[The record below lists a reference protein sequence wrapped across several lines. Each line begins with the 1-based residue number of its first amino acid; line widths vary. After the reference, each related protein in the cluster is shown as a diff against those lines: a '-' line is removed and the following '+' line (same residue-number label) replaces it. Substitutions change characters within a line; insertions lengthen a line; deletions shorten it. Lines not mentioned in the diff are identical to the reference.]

1 MVTRLQSGWGG
12 PRGAPHPSVSILGGA
27 CTICG
32 ALLGRGARPHLLV
45 KSPLS
50 ARRYLALVSA
60 LACGADWVFLPESP
74 PEEGWQENMCIKLSE
89 VTCLLSPVAAGL
101 WSRRLACGVVAV
113 GMFRVDGAFSP
124 WRISAQSG
132 FGLVAVTWGCPV
144 HPPPAVAETGEG
156 EAAELLSHS
165 CQVGAQP
172 SLEEATREPGSGE
185 NGAAVPSEK
194 GPVS

>member
-1 MVTRLQSGWGG
+1 MSCLWGSPG
-12 PRGAPHPSVSILGGA
+12 RGTWPHP
-27 CTICG
+27 
-32 ALLGRGARPHLLV
+32 LV
-45 KSPLS
+45 KPPLS
-50 ARRYLALVSA
+50 AHRYLALVSA

-74 PEEGWQENMCIKLSE
+74 PEEGWQENMCVKLSE
-89 VTCLLSPVAAGL
+89 VTRLLSPVAAGL

-144 HPPPAVAETGEG
+144 HPPPTVAETGEG

-165 CQVGAQP
+165 CKAGAQP
-172 SLEEATREPGSGE
+172 SLEEAT
-185 NGAAVPSEK
+185 
-194 GPVS
+194 